1 MNNIYA
7 AKQYIRIRPERQQAY
22 FKFLADNAGLNQENL
37 SRRFLNAELIQS
49 RCLHFKVNP

>member
-1 MNNIYA
+1 MDNIYA